1 MQRHRE
7 NRRKKTVSIWG
18 ISNTLNRMWK
28 GGRGHIHTNGRGQR
42 RRQSIHVSH
51 GLTSEE
57 ESDYACIDRSTHS
70 ITGYLN
76 GRGGTGERGGG
87 TSRHHAHH
95 STLSTCADSLSPYA
109 TTHVLHHHHL
119 HHHHHHQMKRHRAHL
134 QQVCFLLFW
143 G

>member
-1 MQRHRE
+1 M
-7 NRRKKTVSIWG
+7 SIWG

-28 GGRGHIHTNGRGQR
+28 GGRGNHIHSNGRGNR

-76 GRGGTGERGGG
+76 GRGSLGERGVA
-87 TSRHHAHH
+87 RHSHAHH

-119 HHHHHHQMKRHRAHL
+119 HHHHHHQMKRHRAQL
-134 QQVCFLLFW
+134 QQVRSDTSFESPVRQVFS
-143 G
+143 

>member
-1 MQRHRE
+1 
-7 NRRKKTVSIWG
+7 
-18 ISNTLNRMWK
+18 MWK

-42 RRQSIHVSH
+42 RRQSIHVRH

-76 GRGGTGERGGG
+76 GRGGTGERGSGA
-87 TSRHHAHH
+87 SRHHAHH

-119 HHHHHHQMKRHRAHL
+119 HHHHHHQMKRHRAHH
-134 QQVCFLLFW
+134 QQVCIETKTEKKREPSWITLKNIA
-143 G
+143 